1 VAEALDPILTPELDA
16 LTRRVLEAACGRDL
30 KLGTAES
37 CTGGLLASLLTDVP
51 GCSHAFERGFVVYSE
66 EAKHDLLG
74 IAMDMLR
81 DGGAVSQPVVLAM
94 ARGALARSRADIV
107 LAVTGWA
114 EDMGDPNKPGGL
126 VRRIIARRSWGS
138 SAARPSGWLAWTS
151 PCRCSRSPSLCESQK
166 QGGSVQARRRVLRG
180 RDFWLSRTAWLSRAR

>member
-16 LTRRVLEAACGRDL
+16 LTRRVLEIACARDL

-74 IAMDMLR
+74 IPMDMLR
-81 DGGAVSQPVVLAM
+81 DGGAVSQPVALAM
-94 ARGALARSRADIV
+94 AQGALARSRADIV

-114 EDMGDPNKPGGL
+114 EDMGDPDKPGGL
-126 VRRIIARRSWGS
+126 VHFACARRDG
-138 SAARPSGWLAWTS
+138 ATHHRKAEFGIIGRQAFRLA
-151 PCRCSRSPSLCESQK
+151 CLEVAMQMMA
-166 QGGSVQARRRVLRG
+166 VAVAL
-180 RDFWLSRTAWLSRAR
+180 